1 MNPSTQAMHTAAN
14 ANKFTTTDSMNLTDL
29 IIGITTSSTIRRT
42 SFQQQQQQQ
51 SSNQQQKQQQKLGP
65 LDVVCGRGRVAQTL
79 AGNQRFQ
86 KVIDQHL
93 EQYVTF
99 QTKQD
104 KSNLIRY
111 VAQVCCEEIGF
122 QFLKKQ
128 SGQSRKQKGSS
139 SSSSSL
145 AAKKMSNDYI
155 KLDEQEIVNKIGHSF
170 RDAAL
175 KLKKGN
181 SSNSSISST
190 AKKEQK
196 QKQNEQSTELCY
208 YVDCSSDNDENDD
221 ETSVIT
227 SSTTFSESS
236 SIDSQHSWMY
246 ETVIEPEPLL
256 PKRISEPILDN
267 FAEQYLLNLCAQQ
280 ENGDD
285 VDDCSMEPMSIFY

>member
-1 MNPSTQAMHTAAN
+1 M
-14 ANKFTTTDSMNLTDL
+14 
-29 IIGITTSSTIRRT
+29 
-42 SFQQQQQQQ
+42 
-51 SSNQQQKQQQKLGP
+51 
-65 LDVVCGRGRVAQTL
+65 
-79 AGNQRFQ
+79 
-86 KVIDQHL
+86 IDQHL

-99 QTKQD
+99 QTKHD

-139 SSSSSL
+139 SSL
-145 AAKKMSNDYI
+145 AKKMSNDYI

-181 SSNSSISST
+181 SGNNSISSI
-190 AKKEQK
+190 AKKEQQQQK
-196 QKQNEQSTELCY
+196 QKQQNEQSTELGY
-208 YVDCSSDNDENDD
+208 YVDCCSDNDNDNDD

-246 ETVIEPEPLL
+246 ETVIEHVPIQQ
-256 PKRISEPILDN
+256 KRISEPILDN

-280 ENGDD
+280 EGDD
-285 VDDCSMEPMSIFY
+285 DDCSMEPMSIFH